1 MTKTHI
7 WVTAQLTPTLAVR
20 VSWRRRGDVAAAT
33 TTVEK
38 TLTLVLAAS
47 SHRRPSS
54 PSFLAASSSGPV
66 TPSDP
71 PFNFDRR
78 SPLRA
83 QGTVPSEFDAA
94 QRVVPASLLH
104 RRH

>member
-1 MTKTHI
+1 MDDSTGSVILAHNRWTKE
-7 WVTAQLTPTLAVR
+7 WQERSRSNNSLQ
-20 VSWRRRGDVAAAT
+20 
-33 TTVEK
+33 K
-38 TLTLVLAAS
+38 TLTVVLAAS

-83 QGTVPSEFDAA
+83 QGTVPSEFDA
-94 QRVVPASLLH
+94 
-104 RRH
+104 